1 MHGIVNS
8 ALILNGGGSCLRF
21 KQTPDP
27 GPSDAG
33 SGGACV
39 MSDRFRSGRRTEM
52 IMFQELLASLVSL
65 LIVDPLQAEMS
76 ERLAQAR
83 APQAVIAQVRA
94 CAEASLPGLADR
106 AMAEPL
112 WVVTTALN
120 VWTGQTAPESI
131 LGSTPQCESA
141 LKSARVYLES
151 RGA

>member
-1 MHGIVNS
+1 
-8 ALILNGGGSCLRF
+8 
-21 KQTPDP
+21 
-27 GPSDAG
+27 
-33 SGGACV
+33 
-39 MSDRFRSGRRTEM
+39 
-52 IMFQELLASLVSL
+52 MFQEILASLVSV

-76 ERLAQAR
+76 ERLAQVQ
-83 APQAVIAQVRA
+83 APQAVIAEVRT

-120 VWTGQTAPESI
+120 VWTGQTAPETI
-131 LGSTPQCESA
+131 LGNTPQCADA